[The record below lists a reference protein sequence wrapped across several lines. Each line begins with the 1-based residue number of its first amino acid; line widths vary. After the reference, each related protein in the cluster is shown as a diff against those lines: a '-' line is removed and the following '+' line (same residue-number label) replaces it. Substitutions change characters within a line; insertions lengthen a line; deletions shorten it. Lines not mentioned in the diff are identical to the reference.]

1 LKKFRFDFED
11 NYHTADRT
19 ISHALKIMKI
29 PVSASD
35 PREKADYDSG
45 SIKDFFDT
53 V

>member
-1 LKKFRFDFED
+1 LKKIRLDFED

-19 ISHALKIMKI
+19 ISRALKSMKT
-29 PVSASD
+29 PVSAID

-45 SIKDFFDT
+45 FIKDFFDT